1 MIIHNLT
8 QLTKQNNEYHLLARG
23 MITLLGFF
31 SHIKGDDILSSST
44 RN

>member
-23 MITLLGFF
+23 MITLLVLFF
-31 SHIKGDDILSSST
+31 HIKGDDSLSSSA

>member
-23 MITLLGFF
+23 MITLLG
-31 SHIKGDDILSSST
+31 DDSLSSST